1 MRDFEVSNEERRREE
16 DRRVK
21 ETVSRLEREK
31 SMETETHLNRIY
43 SLQQELVET
52 KEDLR
57 RCQHQLDKIKSERN
71 ELQDL
76 VSSKQEEIDS
86 LKQELAK
93 DKEFVR
99 RHRED
104 DVSSQ
109 RIIQVLNQELLD
121 LKTSHAAL
129 ISSRGSYDESLGY
142 GSNSSSSSSPNH
154 SSSNASSSNELTA
167 KIKEMSDALSRLRT
181 ENENLRESNEEL
193 QAQLLTSRLE
203 EGRCL
208 VRETGM
214 TNSLADELITLN
226 EEQVSLTLDCH
237 FIFHVRKR
245 FSCSVDF
252 SQSYPILT
260 SFS

>member
-1 MRDFEVSNEERRREE
+1 MKQENASLLSKVHVLEEQLRDFEVSHEERRREE

-21 ETVSRLEREK
+21 DTVSRLEREK

-43 SLQQELVET
+43 SLQQEILET
-52 KEDLR
+52 KDDLM
-57 RCQHQLDKIKSERN
+57 RCQTQLDKIKSEKR
-71 ELQDL
+71 ELQDQ
-76 VSSKQEEIDS
+76 VSIKQDEINS

-93 DKEFVR
+93 DREFVR
-99 RHRED
+99 RHREE

-129 ISSRGSYDESLGY
+129 ISSRGSFDESLGY
-142 GSNSSSSSSPNH
+142 ASNSSSSSSPNSPP
-154 SSSNASSSNELTA
+154 SSHELNA

-181 ENENLRESNEEL
+181 ENENLRETNEEL

-208 VRETGM
+208 VDEIKGM
-214 TNSLADELITLN
+214 TNSLADELMTLN
-226 EEQVSLTLDCH
+226 EEQVNCN
-237 FIFHVRKR
+237 
-245 FSCSVDF
+245 
-252 SQSYPILT
+252 
-260 SFS
+260 